1 MIAKL
6 FSIFNHKCP
15 RCLEGDIYANK
26 SSYDLKNITNMKHSC
41 DKCDLDFEREPG
53 YYYGAMYVSYALTVA
68 MAVALFV
75 AYIVLFPTFNSVTYI
90 VALTVMLLVL
100 APWTFRTSRVIWL
113 NFFIKFK
120 PEIRKEVRAK
130 KAA

>member
-1 MIAKL
+1 MIPKL
-6 FSIFNHKCP
+6 NSIFYHKCP

-26 SSYDLKNITNMKHSC
+26 SSYDLKNITNMRHSC

-53 YYYGAMYVSYALTVA
+53 YYYGAMYVSYALTIA

-75 AYIVLFPTFNSVTYI
+75 AYFVLFPTFNSVTYI
-90 VALTVMLLVL
+90 VALTIMLLVL

-120 PEIRKEVRAK
+120 PEIQKEVRAK

>member
-1 MIAKL
+1 MLAKL
-6 FSIFNHKCP
+6 NSIFNHKCP
-15 RCLEGDIYANK
+15 RCLEGDIYSTK
-26 SSYDLKNITNMKHSC
+26 SSYDLKNISKMNHSC
-41 DKCDLDFEREPG
+41 QQCGLDFEREPG

-68 MAVALFV
+68 LAVSLFV
-75 AYIVLFPTFNSVTYI
+75 AYIVLFPTFDSVVYL
-90 VALTVMLLVL
+90 VALTTMLLVL

-120 PEIRKEVRAK
+120 PEIQKEVRTK

>member
-15 RCLEGDIYANK
+15 RCLEGDVYANK
-26 SSYDLKNITNMKHSC
+26 SSYDLKNIANMKHTC
-41 DKCDLDFEREPG
+41 DECDLDFEREPG

-120 PEIRKEVRAK
+120 TEIRKEVRAK

>member
-1 MIAKL
+1 
-6 FSIFNHKCP
+6 
-15 RCLEGDIYANK
+15 
-26 SSYDLKNITNMKHSC
+26 
-41 DKCDLDFEREPG
+41 
-53 YYYGAMYVSYALTVA
+53 MYVSYALTVA

>member
-1 MIAKL
+1 MIPKL
-6 FSIFNHKCP
+6 NSIFNHKCP

-26 SSYDLKNITNMKHSC
+26 SSYDLKNITNMRHSC

-68 MAVALFV
+68 MTVALFV
-75 AYIVLFPTFNSVTYI
+75 AYFVLFPTFNSVTYI
-90 VALTVMLLVL
+90 VALTLMLLAL

-120 PEIRKEVRAK
+120 PEIQKEVRAK

>member
-1 MIAKL
+1 MFAKL
-6 FSIFNHKCP
+6 QSIFNHKCP
-15 RCLEGDIYANK
+15 RCLEGDIYATK

-41 DKCDLDFEREPG
+41 EKCELDFEREPG

-68 MAVALFV
+68 IGVSLFV
-75 AYIVLFPTFNSVTYI
+75 AYIVLFPTFDSVTYL
-90 VALTVMLLVL
+90 VALTLLLLVL
-100 APWTFRTSRVIWL
+100 SPWTFRTSRVIWL

-120 PEIRKEVRAK
+120 PEIQKEVKAK